1 MTQEQCY
8 VGIDVSKAT
17 LDVAIRPQN
26 KTWTIANDEAGIR
39 SLIVDLK
46 ARKLILIVLESTGGL
61 ELPCVAALAAA
72 QLPVVVVNPRQVRD
86 FAKATGRFAKTDP
99 IDADILAWFGEAVRP
114 KVRPL
119 KDDQAQDLAALIAR
133 RRQLVDM
140 LTAEKNRLN
149 TVSKRIRKDIKTHI
163 QWLEKRLGQTNRDL
177 DKAVKESPLW
187 REKDEILQSAPGVG
201 SVLSITLLADLP
213 ELGRLNRRQ
222 IAALAGLAPFNRDS
236 GTLRGKRTI
245 WGGRANIRSVLYM
258 STLSA
263 TQHNPVI
270 RAFYQRLISAG
281 KVHKVAMTACMRKLL
296 TILNTMIKNQT
307 PWCYDSAIEA

>member
-17 LDVAIRPQN
+17 LDIAVRPQN
-26 KTWTIANDEAGIR
+26 KTWTITNDEAGIS
-39 SLIVDLK
+39 SLVGDLK
-46 ARKLILIVLESTGGL
+46 ARQLILIVLESTGGL
-61 ELPCVAALAAA
+61 ELPVVAALAAA
-72 QLPVVVVNPRQVRD
+72 QFPVVVVNPRQVRD
-86 FAKATGRFAKTDP
+86 FAKATGRFAKTDQ

-119 KDDQAQDLAALIAR
+119 KDNQAQKLAALITR
-133 RRQLVDM
+133 RRQLIDI

-149 TVSKRIRKDIKTHI
+149 TAPKWIRKDIKTHI
-163 QWLEKRLGQTNRDL
+163 QWLEKRLAYVNNDL
-177 DKAVKESPLW
+177 DKAVKESPIW

-213 ELGRLNRRQ
+213 ELGQLNRRQ
-222 IAALAGLAPFNRDS
+222 IAALVGLAPFNRDS

-245 WGGRANIRSVLYM
+245 WGGRADIRAVLYM

-270 RAFYQRLISAG
+270 RAFYQRLINAG
-281 KVHKVAMTACMRKLL
+281 KAHKVAMTACMRKLL
-296 TILNTMIKNQT
+296 TILNIMIKNQT